1 MRTIQITID
10 DELLE
15 RVDER
20 AKRLGSTRGGFARDA
35 LRAALA
41 RYEESE
47 AEERHIVGY
56 RRIPP
61 APQEFAVQEEDR
73 AWGGDLLDAWN
84 DE

>member
-10 DELLE
+10 DELVE

-20 AKRLGSTRGGFARDA
+20 AKRIGSTRSGFARQA

-47 AEERHIVGY
+47 AEERQKAGY

-61 APQEFAVQEEDR
+61 TPQEFSIRDEDR
-73 AWGGDLLDAWN
+73 AWGDDGWDAWK
-84 DE
+84 D